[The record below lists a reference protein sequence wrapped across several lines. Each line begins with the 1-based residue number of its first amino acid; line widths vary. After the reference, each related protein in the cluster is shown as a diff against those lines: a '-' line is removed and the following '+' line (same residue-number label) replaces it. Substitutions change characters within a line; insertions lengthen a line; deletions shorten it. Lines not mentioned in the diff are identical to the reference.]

1 MIGRTAVAA
10 VAQALLAAPAA
21 AAGAVEAVAPGRCP
35 AAPVVLQVLGSGG
48 PIAEGDRAGTSY
60 LLRVDGEPRLLI
72 DAGPGSFVRFAQAGA
87 SVGAL
92 SGVVVTH
99 LHADHSVDL
108 AGILNSGSF
117 EDRTA
122 PLAVV
127 GPDGAGRFPST
138 SSFLR
143 SLLGRGGAWGYLAG
157 YLDGTEGKPRL
168 DVTEVRTDRGEGAPR
183 AFDLAGG
190 IRVTAIPVHHGDVP
204 AVGVRVDVRGR
215 SLVVTGD
222 QSFLS
227 TGFADALRGSAPD
240 LLVAHH
246 AIPEGEGQPRGLH
259 RAPSSIGELAASMG
273 ARRLVL
279 SHNMRRSLDRLD
291 EGLAAIGT
299 RYRGPVD
306 VARDLDCLIVGARG
320 EAEGN

>member
-1 MIGRTAVAA
+1 MSGR
-10 VAQALLAAPAA
+10 APAA
-21 AAGAVEAVAPGRCP
+21 AAALALLCAPAASAGRPEPVAAGRCP
-35 AAPVVLQVLGSGG
+35 TAPVVLQVLGSGG
-48 PIAEGDRAGTSY
+48 PIAEDDRAGTSY

-72 DAGPGSFVRFAQAGA
+72 DAGPGSFVRFAQAGG
-87 SVGAL
+87 SVSAL
-92 SGVVVTH
+92 SGVVITH

-108 AGILNSGSF
+108 AGVLNSGSF
-117 EDRTA
+117 EDRAA
-122 PLAVV
+122 PLPVV
-127 GPDGAGRFPST
+127 GPDGADRFPST

-168 DVTEVRTDRGEGAPR
+168 DVAEVRTERGEGAPR

-204 AVGVRVDVRGR
+204 AFGVRVDVSGR
-215 SLVVTGD
+215 TLVVTGD

-227 TGFADALRGSAPD
+227 TGFADALRGSSPD

-246 AIPEGEGQPRGLH
+246 VIPEGEGQPRGLH
-259 RAPSSIGELAASMG
+259 RPPSSIGELAASTG
-273 ARRLVL
+273 ARRLEL

-291 EGLAAIGT
+291 EGLAAIRA
-299 RYRGPVD
+299 RYRGPVE
-306 VARDLDCLIVGARG
+306 VARDLDCLVVGARDG
-320 EAEGN
+320 G